1 MFNIAE
7 EQVRLNMLL
16 EENEGEI
23 TPELE
28 ELLAVNEANLY
39 TKAANYR
46 NAILNNKSI
55 IEQAKA
61 EKKRLEAL
69 IKTKERANDVMKER
83 MKDAMNLFGMTRI
96 DIDKGVGG
104 SFSFRKSVSVVIEDG
119 KEDEVPESFRNVTW
133 TLDKNAIKEALNAGE
148 VVEHASLEERQN
160 LQIK

>member
-1 MFNIAE
+1 LFNIAE

-28 ELLAVNEANLY
+28 KLLAVNEANLY

-46 NAILNNKSI
+46 NAILNNAFI
-55 IEQAKA
+55 IEMAKA
-61 EKKRLEAL
+61 EKKRLDTL
-69 IKTKERANDVMKER
+69 IKKKEHANDVMKER
-83 MKDAMNLFGMTRI
+83 IKDAMNLFGMSRI

-104 SFSFRKSVSVVIEDG
+104 SFSFRKSVSTAIEEG
-119 KEDEVPESFRNVTW
+119 KESEVPESFREVTW
-133 TLDKNAIKEALNAGE
+133 TLDKTAIKEALLAGE
-148 VVEHASLEERQN
+148 EVEHAWLEERQN